1 MRVKTEISRANL
13 TLIAAGVSFYAFV
26 AIPSAL
32 AALVA
37 LYGLAFDPAEVG
49 RQVQSTAGLLPD
61 EAVKL
66 LSEQLD
72 ALTKHSSSTL
82 GVGFA
87 ISLGLALWG
96 SRSATSSLIT
106 AINVAYKEEE
116 RRGFIRFQLAALG
129 LSAGLVLFAV
139 ISLALVAV
147 LPAVIDLLPL
157 GEAGKLATSILRWPV
172 LVTLVTIG
180 LAGVYRW
187 APCRAEPKWRWV
199 SWGAVAAYL
208 LWLIGSALFSVY
220 VTEFASYDKSY
231 GSLGAVVVLLMWLYL
246 SSFAILLG
254 AELNAEIE
262 HQTARD
268 STTGRPKEMG
278 HRGAR
283 MADTIGAARN

>member
-199 SWGAVAAYL
+199 SWGAVAASL